1 MAKTVVLVAFEVKA
15 DKMECFLEIIRD
27 HAAGTLTEEPGC
39 ERFDVMTSR
48 DRTNAVH
55 LHEVYADDEAYELH
69 ARSSRLANVRERYK
83 DLIVGRT
90 ITICN
95 L

>member
-1 MAKTVVLVAFEVKA
+1 
-15 DKMECFLEIIRD
+15 
-27 HAAGTLTEEPGC
+27 
-39 ERFDVMTSR
+39 MTAR

-55 LHEVYADDEAYELH
+55 LHEVYVDGEAYELH